1 MPTISELLDKIKNA
15 KYGRDVREAI
25 HDGIRCCYDEGKAG
39 VTDVSARE
47 AIDTISTKIEKGLI
61 NPAVAPYPDVDFL
74 VRIVSQRLKQMI
86 PESTRSEFVVFESAA
101 FSFGRLDIS
110 YGMDMSGR
118 HSAIVTFISGDGDVL
133 RMTGSAAKGATV
145 AEMTFTEWE
154 WENPPLSSVG
164 EEYRTTER
172 YMSYPV
178 YTQLLRVY
186 GSSIPTTAN
195 GNIVTN
201 FEVDSLVQV
210 VSLSS
215 MYYRLTYGADDRVSM
230 HTSVPTCDADL
241 SIEAYGSVSKNANSG
256 FMGGLSV
263 KALKDITLLSE
274 EDYIDVVIKYIKT

>member
-47 AIDTISTKIEKGLI
+47 AINTINKKIERGLI
-61 NPAVAPYPDVDFL
+61 NPAVSPYPGIDFL
-74 VRIVSQRLKQMI
+74 SRIISQRLKQMT
-86 PESTRSEFVVFESAA
+86 PESTRSEFVVFESEA
-101 FSFGRLDIS
+101 FGVGRLDIS
-110 YGMDMSGR
+110 YAISLDGR
-118 HSAIVTFISGDGDVL
+118 HSAIITFTSGDGDVL

-172 YMSYPV
+172 YMGFPV

-186 GSSIPTTAN
+186 GSQIPTTAN
-195 GNIVTN
+195 ENPVFN
-201 FEVDSLVQV
+201 FEVDSLVEV
-210 VSLSS
+210 VSLSGI
-215 MYYRLTYGADDRVSM
+215 YHRLTYGADDKVSM
-230 HTSVPTCDADL
+230 HTSGPYCDAGL
-241 SIEAYGSVSKNANSG
+241 AIEAYGSASKTESSG
-256 FMGGLSV
+256 FIGGLSV
-263 KALKDITLLSE
+263 KALKDITLLSA